1 MRPLLANLGYSST
14 SGTFAI
20 WDIEASVCVRTI
32 KRPGT
37 YGCACAFS
45 PADDLLATGGGNAP
59 IVLHELRPLS
69 AQATFELPGHNQDE
83 VSAR

>member
-1 MRPLLANLGYSST
+1 MRIIAHPETKGHDCNFG
-14 SGTFAI
+14 
-20 WDIEASVCVRTI
+20 
-32 KRPGT
+32 
-37 YGCACAFS
+37 